1 MPVAVLNKKLQSNAA
16 SDGSVLPQTIQT
28 PSGLA
33 LLDIQGTIRIGNKAL
48 TGKGGLG
55 LDSQSGNS
63 EDDNGA
69 LEHVGEFDFSGV
81 LAGGSEVLMRVGK
94 SQLMR
99 GKLEKLKKPVAIL
112 RIESDD
118 QITTEDEV
126 KQIDVVEIVY
136 YKLAFATMPEHVV
149 STSARWETSHKAS
162 SLCN

>member
-1 MPVAVLNKKLQSNAA
+1 MPVAVLNKKLQSNIAGGE
-16 SDGSVLPQTIQT
+16 SILPLTIQT

-55 LDSQSGNS
+55 LESQSGDQ
-63 EDDNGA
+63 EDDTGA

-81 LAGGSEVLMRVGK
+81 MAGGSEVLLRVGK

-99 GKLEKLKKPVAIL
+99 GKLEKLKKPVAVL
-112 RIESDD
+112 RIESDE

-126 KQIDVVEIVY
+126 KQIDVIEIVY
-136 YKLAFATMPEHVV
+136 YKLAFATMPEHVM
-149 STSARWETSHKAS
+149 STPAR
-162 SLCN
+162 

>member
-1 MPVAVLNKKLQSNAA
+1 M
-16 SDGSVLPQTIQT
+16 
-28 PSGLA
+28 
-33 LLDIQGTIRIGNKAL
+33 
-48 TGKGGLG
+48 
-55 LDSQSGNS
+55 
-63 EDDNGA
+63 
-69 LEHVGEFDFSGV
+69 FDFSGV

-149 STSARWETSHKAS
+149 STSAR
-162 SLCN
+162 